1 MWEELGEVI
10 GAGWVGKETDV
21 GGVRGGS
28 EREPKMLFK
37 SKILKGVI
45 KIRTKTERERER
57 LRLTD

>member
-1 MWEELGEVI
+1 MI